1 LPGGGASNLFGAPP
15 LVLIIDANVFRG
27 GSARRAS
34 RRHAHQPSA
43 VSACTALMPT
53 QAISACMAATPKV
66 STDAQTFDASSGRV
80 IPLRDARTESRFDP
94 HEKDP
99 LL

>member
-1 LPGGGASNLFGAPP
+1 
-15 LVLIIDANVFRG
+15 
-27 GSARRAS
+27 
-34 RRHAHQPSA
+34 
-43 VSACTALMPT
+43 
-53 QAISACMAATPKV
+53 MAATPKV